1 MASYFCSLSFSF
13 FICKNCT
20 GGQNCMRLKWDGSV
34 RRASVAVPGSQGLIP
49 LILLCALRPWLLSS
63 HVRPRLL
70 PPQVWI
76 RLTAL
81 VAINLDP
88 QSAPGHPQA
97 GRDQV
102 GGPQRLSTLC
112 FRAAWAGSCDLLG
125 YGKQSAILPPP
136 PSVLLLMLIP
146 WAQRPRR
153 KYSNSRQR
161 PAHPCSP
168 NAWFPAIGL
177 SSNKPKPK
185 SQFTPELTPVF
196 WFLSRLSVIYSSNR
210 QYAGTCK

>member
-1 MASYFCSLSFSF
+1 MASYFCSLSFSVF
-13 FICKNCT
+13 LCKNRI
-20 GGQNCMRLKWDGSV
+20 GGQNCMRLKWDSRA
-34 RRASVAVPGSQGLIP
+34 RRASVEVPGSRGLTP
-49 LILLCALRPWLLSS
+49 LLLLSALRPWLLSS
-63 HVRPRLL
+63 HVRPSLL
-70 PPQVWI
+70 PPRVWM

-88 QSAPGHPQA
+88 RSAPGHPQA

-125 YGKQSAILPPP
+125 YGKQSAILPPSS
-136 PSVLLLMLIP
+136 SVLLLIP

-153 KYSNSRQR
+153 KCSNSQQR
-161 PAHPCSP
+161 PAHLCSP
-168 NAWFPAIGL
+168 NVWFPAIGL
-177 SSNKPKPK
+177 GSNKPKPK

-196 WFLSRLSVIYSSNR
+196 WFLPGLRVIYSSNR